1 MKLLNTLS
9 DTVKSHNMIKKGDRV
24 LVALSGGADSVTLLH
39 MLYEISETYGF
50 SVGAAHVNHKLRDTA
65 DRDMN
70 FCKNLCEK
78 LNIPLE
84 ILVCDIRN
92 EAKANGM
99 SEELYA
105 RGVRYDFFNSLG
117 YDKIATAHNKN
128 DNAETILFNFMRG
141 SSLSGL
147 CGIPYMRDN
156 IIRPLLDIKKA
167 DIISYCKENGY
178 DFVTDET
185 NFREIYTRNKIR
197 LSLIPQIEDNFN
209 ENFVNTVTENSNL
222 IAYDSDF
229 LDTEAKK
236 LFRGEVSAD
245 LAKGM
250 HPAMLFRI
258 IQLYYKEKTGAFQ
271 NLSVSFVKAIVSL
284 LEKNKTGSQVD
295 LPNGFYAY
303 ISYGKLIIEKK
314 AQKLEF
320 EYDIFPNMPLFISEI
335 GKIVTLVPD
344 KNGKIFLENENGLKI
359 RNKRNGDVFYPTGMA
374 GKKRLSDYFT
384 DKKIPQKLRN
394 TIPILT
400 KNDDIVS
407 IIGYRNDRRF
417 TDTSYA
423 PYSISVKE
431 AENAK

>member
-70 FCKNLCEK
+70 FCKDLCEK

-84 ILVCDIRN
+84 ILVCDIRK

-105 RGVRYDFFNSLG
+105 RGVRYNFFNSLG

-141 SSLSGL
+141 SSISGL

-167 DIISYCKENGY
+167 DIIAYCKENGY

-222 IAYDSDF
+222 IAYDSNF

-258 IQLYYKEKTGAFQ
+258 IQLYYKKKTGAFQ

-314 AQKLEF
+314 QKRHEF

-335 GKIVTLVPD
+335 GKVVTLVPD

>member
-156 IIRPLLDIKKA
+156 II
-167 DIISYCKENGY
+167 
-178 DFVTDET
+178 
-185 NFREIYTRNKIR
+185 
-197 LSLIPQIEDNFN
+197 
-209 ENFVNTVTENSNL
+209 
-222 IAYDSDF
+222 
-229 LDTEAKK
+229 
-236 LFRGEVSAD
+236 
-245 LAKGM
+245 
-250 HPAMLFRI
+250 
-258 IQLYYKEKTGAFQ
+258 
-271 NLSVSFVKAIVSL
+271 
-284 LEKNKTGSQVD
+284 
-295 LPNGFYAY
+295 
-303 ISYGKLIIEKK
+303 
-314 AQKLEF
+314 
-320 EYDIFPNMPLFISEI
+320 
-335 GKIVTLVPD
+335 
-344 KNGKIFLENENGLKI
+344 
-359 RNKRNGDVFYPTGMA
+359 
-374 GKKRLSDYFT
+374 
-384 DKKIPQKLRN
+384 
-394 TIPILT
+394 
-400 KNDDIVS
+400 
-407 IIGYRNDRRF
+407 
-417 TDTSYA
+417 
-423 PYSISVKE
+423 
-431 AENAK
+431 

>member
-39 MLYEISETYGF
+39 MLYAISETYGF

-70 FCKNLCEK
+70 FCKDLCEK

-84 ILVCDIRN
+84 ILVCDIRK

-167 DIISYCKENGY
+167 DIIAYCKENGY
-178 DFVTDET
+178 AFVTDET
-185 NFREIYTRNKIR
+185 NFHEIYTRNKIR